1 MSAEAEI
8 RVGQFVVFKDNPEC
22 SGVVFEFQDDGMV
35 AGLKNCSQKLQDM
48 GVGEET
54 HEPCE
59 NLKPSS
65 EFAIG
70 DKVYLKGDG
79 EAFSGTIFEFQDDGM
94 VAGLSELSAKLTG
107 LGCGEQTHEPCE
119 NLAMLAAE

>member
-1 MSAEAEI
+1 MSI
-8 RVGQFVVFKDNPEC
+8 RVGQFVTFKDNSAC
-22 SGVVFEFQDDGMV
+22 SGTVFEFQDDGMV
-35 AGLKNCSQKLQDM
+35 AGLKGCSQKLQDM

-79 EAFSGTIFEFQDDGM
+79 EAFYGTIFEFQDDGM
-94 VAGLSELSAKLTG
+94 VAGIKELSAKLTG
-107 LGCGEQTHEPCE
+107 LGCGEQTHEPVE
-119 NLAMLAAE
+119 NLAMLPA